1 MPAVRS
7 PAVMSW
13 TDVSTHPTHEALGA
27 PLEAG
32 LADEGEGPPDST
44 AASTSEG
51 WEPQGPAPRSPMDR
65 ALRGVGFH
73 LAVIAGFTLPAV
85 ALWWHVWSGHPAST
99 LTCGCGDPAQ
109 QVWFTEWP
117 AWAMANLHSLFFT
130 GAVNVPNG
138 ANLLSNTSGL
148 LVGVLL
154 APVTWLFGPVAS
166 TNVALTLAPAL
177 SVWGCFVAIRPLVTW
192 KPIAIPAAL
201 IYGYSAAIVSSLVF
215 GHVSVTVLVIPPLVF
230 TALHEIVIT
239 QAHTVRRDG
248 LVLAALLIAQFFI
261 SPEIFVISL
270 LFVAVGL
277 VAAMVVGWRQ
287 VGPRAG
293 HALPALG
300 LAAGLVVVVL
310 AYPAWYGLAGPQA
323 VTGVLFAIA
332 PLSGVSLSGLWDP
345 GNYSA
350 FANNLVRFGGYLGR
364 NGPPPDYVGGGV
376 ALVAVAS
383 VVLGRR
389 RPLTWLLVLLV
400 VVSVWLSLGA
410 DLIAGPA
417 WLSHIWLPWAQLSR
431 LPVLREIL
439 PDQIAPFIALFAAFL
454 IAVGVDAFVVA
465 RRSGDSWLAV
475 HRRGV
480 GVGVT
485 VLVALIALVPV
496 FVTFNLPF
504 RVVAVGV
511 PPYVRDVADS
521 LPQNTVLLTVPF
533 AVSGSTP
540 PMFWQAAGGMRFRLA
555 GAALKTPDATGGPV
569 GTGAPGSARNILT
582 NLSLAG
588 APEPTGTPAEL
599 TSVRGALLAW
609 HVDQVVVAGASR
621 DPVYASGFFTMAI
634 GSAPVFVDRA
644 WVWDLPRGGP
654 ATTPATGAS
663 LATCRA
669 AAAGP
674 SAQATPLFMADCV
687 LTGAGRA

>member
-1 MPAVRS
+1 
-7 PAVMSW
+7 MSG
-13 TDVSTHPTHEALGA
+13 TDVSTHPMNRTLGT

-32 LADEGEGPPDST
+32 HADEGEGPPDF
-44 AASTSEG
+44 AAAPTSER
-51 WEPQGPAPRSPMDR
+51 WEPQGPAPRSPVAR
-65 ALRGVGFH
+65 ALRGIGFH
-73 LAVIAGFTLPAV
+73 LAVIAGFTVPAV

-117 AWAMANLHSLFFT
+117 AWAMAHLHGLFFT
-130 GAVNVPNG
+130 GAVNVPSG

-154 APVTWLFGPVAS
+154 APVTLLFGPVAA

-177 SVWGCFVAIRPLVTW
+177 SAWGCFVAIRPLVTW

-201 IYGYSAAIVSSLVF
+201 IYGYSAAIVSSLLF
-215 GHVSVTVLVIPPLVF
+215 GHVSVTVLVIPPLLF
-230 TALHEIVIT
+230 TTFHEIVIV
-239 QAHTVRRDG
+239 QAHSVRREG

-261 SPEIFVISL
+261 SPEIFVISM

-277 VAAMVVGWRQ
+277 VAAVVFGWRQ

-310 AYPAWYGLAGPQA
+310 TYPAWYGLAGPQS

-332 PLSGVSLSGLWDP
+332 PLTGVSLSGLWDP
-345 GNYSA
+345 GSYSA
-350 FANNLVRFGGYLGR
+350 VANNLVRFGGYLGR
-364 NGPPPDYVGGGV
+364 SGPPPDYVGGGV
-376 ALVAVAS
+376 ALAAVAS

-389 RPLTWLLVLLV
+389 RPLTWLLVLLL

-410 DLIAGPA
+410 LLIGGPA
-417 WLSHIWLPWAQLSR
+417 WLSHVWLPWAQLSR
-431 LPVLREIL
+431 LPVLKEIL
-439 PDQIAPFIALFAAFL
+439 PDQIAPFIALFSAFL
-454 IAVGVDAFVVA
+454 IAVGVDAFVA
-465 RRSGDSWLAV
+465 AHRGGDSWLAV

-480 GVGVT
+480 GAGVT
-485 VLVALIALVPV
+485 MLVALIALVPV
-496 FVTFNLPF
+496 FVTFNVPL

-521 LPQNTVLLTVPF
+521 LPESTVLLTVPF

-540 PMFWQAAGGMRFRLA
+540 PMFWQATGGMHFRLA

-569 GTGAPGSARNILT
+569 GTGTPGSARRILT

-588 APEPTGTPAEL
+588 APAPVGTPAQL
-599 TSVRGALLAW
+599 TAVRAALVRW
-609 HVDQVVVAGASR
+609 HVDQVVIAGASR

-634 GSAPVFVDRA
+634 GSAPAYVDRA

-669 AAAGP
+669 AAAAP

-687 LTGAGRA
+687 LIGAGRS

>member
-1 MPAVRS
+1 M
-7 PAVMSW
+7 
-13 TDVSTHPTHEALGA
+13 
-27 PLEAG
+27 
-32 LADEGEGPPDST
+32 
-44 AASTSEG
+44 
-51 WEPQGPAPRSPMDR
+51 
-65 ALRGVGFH
+65 
-73 LAVIAGFTLPAV
+73 
-85 ALWWHVWSGHPAST
+85 
-99 LTCGCGDPAQ
+99 
-109 QVWFTEWP
+109 
-117 AWAMANLHSLFFT
+117 
-130 GAVNVPNG
+130 
-138 ANLLSNTSGL
+138 
-148 LVGVLL
+148 
-154 APVTWLFGPVAS
+154 
-166 TNVALTLAPAL
+166 
-177 SVWGCFVAIRPLVTW
+177 
-192 KPIAIPAAL
+192 
-201 IYGYSAAIVSSLVF
+201 
-215 GHVSVTVLVIPPLVF
+215 
-230 TALHEIVIT
+230 
-239 QAHTVRRDG
+239 
-248 LVLAALLIAQFFI
+248 
-261 SPEIFVISL
+261 
-270 LFVAVGL
+270 
-277 VAAMVVGWRQ
+277 
-287 VGPRAG
+287 
-293 HALPALG
+293 
-300 LAAGLVVVVL
+300 
-310 AYPAWYGLAGPQA
+310 
-323 VTGVLFAIA
+323 LFAIA

-511 PPYVRDVADS
+511 PPYFSDVADS

-555 GAALKTPDATGGPV
+555 G
-569 GTGAPGSARNILT
+569 
-582 NLSLAG
+582 
-588 APEPTGTPAEL
+588 
-599 TSVRGALLAW
+599 
-609 HVDQVVVAGASR
+609 
-621 DPVYASGFFTMAI
+621 
-634 GSAPVFVDRA
+634 
-644 WVWDLPRGGP
+644 
-654 ATTPATGAS
+654 
-663 LATCRA
+663 
-669 AAAGP
+669 
-674 SAQATPLFMADCV
+674 
-687 LTGAGRA
+687 GRV